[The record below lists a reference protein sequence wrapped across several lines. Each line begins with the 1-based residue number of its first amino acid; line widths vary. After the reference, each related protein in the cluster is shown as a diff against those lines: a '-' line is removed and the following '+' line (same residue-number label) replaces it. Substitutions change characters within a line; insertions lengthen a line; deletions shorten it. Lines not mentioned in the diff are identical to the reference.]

1 MPYTFWRHLCQSKS
15 WQQTPYTGLKEHTRD
30 VRLVQTNNSGK
41 LPSLLVLKGHG
52 EEGMFREPSESRST
66 RRGHQAEAGRD
77 TSTDRESG
85 RSWTEAEKKSPYF
98 SLSHPLIFY
107 GCLTLA
113 KPNWYPEGEGAQMR
127 SSVIWN
133 LPGHGAWLRRMEKG
147 SGVKMTTSIGLLLPS
162 AWAMERPL
170 GQLEAKA
177 LLIQL
182 DCGLL
187 KGNGKQNKD
196 WGLTDQVG
204 ILALPGTSLNLPEP

>member
-1 MPYTFWRHLCQSKS
+1 MGRKECSGSPVRAGVPGGVTRQKLGGTHLL
-15 WQQTPYTGLKEHTRD
+15 TGSQE
-30 VRLVQTNNSGK
+30 
-41 LPSLLVLKGHG
+41 
-52 EEGMFREPSESRST
+52 
-66 RRGHQAEAGRD
+66 EAGQKQKRNPL
-77 TSTDRESG
+77 T
-85 RSWTEAEKKSPYF
+85 

-113 KPNWYPEGEGAQMR
+113 KPNWYPEDEGAQMR